1 MMKESI
7 QTKHQASKAV
17 LLRLT
22 RYILRDRLK
31 ICIVSISILLSTI
44 LTVYAPTLLGHI
56 VDRYILKRDISGTFE
71 HLLYLA
77 LIYLVVSALAWVE
90 TYMTIQVSVGVV
102 RALRLELFEKFQVLP
117 PSYHKEHSPGDL
129 MSRLTNDLDNLSTAL
144 SQNAVPLI
152 SSILTISGTIIAMLL
167 LSWQLAL
174 ISFIILPF
182 LLYVS
187 RKIVMRSSTDY
198 VARQHA
204 LGNMNA
210 HINEHILG
218 AEVAT
223 LFNQEKEQWHTF
235 NTRNRCYKKAD
246 FQAEV
251 VSSSLAP
258 FNRFFNNMALTLMVG
273 VGAIMTVYGMATIGM
288 IASFSAYSRQFF
300 KPTEQLSN
308 ALNSLQAAYA
318 GVKRVFEVLD
328 APNEFTKDQE
338 KISLNEIT
346 EDIIIEKMSIE
357 NSKGEMVLKEIS
369 MQIPLGK
376 RVAIIGPAGSG
387 KTALLNYLNTFYDL
401 KSGRILINNELISNY
416 KKSQLRKCINS
427 VPEHMYLFTGSILE
441 NIRLSNPSATDEE
454 VIQAAKKVQAHKFI
468 NRLPEKYETMLYSNG
483 DNLSQ
488 GERQLITIARAV
500 LANPDVLILDQ
511 IIAEFN
517 MSINLHILKALQ
529 EATRTKTLIFT
540 THNIDVLH
548 AVDWIFVLKEGQ
560 LIQQGRYDDLLKE
573 SGFYRS
579 LYEPVQ
585 K

>member
-1 MMKESI
+1 
-7 QTKHQASKAV
+7 
-17 LLRLT
+17 
-22 RYILRDRLK
+22 
-31 ICIVSISILLSTI
+31 
-44 LTVYAPTLLGHI
+44 
-56 VDRYILKRDISGTFE
+56 
-71 HLLYLA
+71 
-77 LIYLVVSALAWVE
+77 
-90 TYMTIQVSVGVV
+90 
-102 RALRLELFEKFQVLP
+102 
-117 PSYHKEHSPGDL
+117 

-152 SSILTISGTIIAMLL
+152 SSIFTILGIIIAMLL

-218 AEVAT
+218 AEVVT
-223 LFNQEKEQWHTF
+223 LFNQEKKQWHTF

-258 FNRFFNNMALTLMVG
+258 LNCFFNNMVLTLMVG
-273 VGAIMTVYGMATIGM
+273 VGVIYGMATIGM
-288 IASFSAYSRQFF
+288 IALFSAYSRQFF

-338 KISLNEIT
+338 KISLNEIN

-357 NSKGEMVLKEIS
+357 NSEGEMVLKEIS

-376 RVAIIGPAGSG
+376 RVAIIGPYSTR
-387 KTALLNYLNTFYDL
+387 KTYRFT
-401 KSGRILINNELISNY
+401 K
-416 KKSQLRKCINS
+416 RKW
-427 VPEHMYLFTGSILE
+427 F
-441 NIRLSNPSATDEE
+441 LS
-454 VIQAAKKVQAHKFI
+454 KFI
-468 NRLPEKYETMLYSNG
+468 
-483 DNLSQ
+483 
-488 GERQLITIARAV
+488 
-500 LANPDVLILDQ
+500 
-511 IIAEFN
+511 
-517 MSINLHILKALQ
+517 
-529 EATRTKTLIFT
+529 
-540 THNIDVLH
+540 
-548 AVDWIFVLKEGQ
+548 
-560 LIQQGRYDDLLKE
+560 
-573 SGFYRS
+573 
-579 LYEPVQ
+579 
-585 K
+585 